1 MAGRVEL
8 LHSDILW
15 GRSASGKRRKGRLTF
30 AERLVAIYICGGG
43 IMVIRGH
50 SVRLDSSLVLTLLSL
65 ARKSV
70 AAVVQL
76 RDCIVHYV

>member
-1 MAGRVEL
+1 
-8 LHSDILW
+8 
-15 GRSASGKRRKGRLTF
+15 
-30 AERLVAIYICGGG
+30 
-43 IMVIRGH
+43 MVIRGH
-50 SVRLDSSLVLTLLSL
+50 SVRLESSLVLTLLSL